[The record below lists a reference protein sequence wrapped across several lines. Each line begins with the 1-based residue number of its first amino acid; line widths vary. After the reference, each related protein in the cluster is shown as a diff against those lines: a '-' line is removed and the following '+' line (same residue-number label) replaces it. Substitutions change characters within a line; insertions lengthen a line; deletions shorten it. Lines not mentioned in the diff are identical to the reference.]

1 MAKILVTIVIVL
13 LVAIGLFVGCS
24 TLLVKIVSYVTDTRT
39 YEVDNTEVCVR
50 GGKML
55 LALYGFY
62 DLLNE
67 TGYDTLDGTKNNFRI
82 IDQNGHKCEF
92 SDEYELTRK
101 RYYKAE
107 GERIFFEC
115 GYDMYLTFDE
125 INDLT
130 GMKLEM
136 YR

>member
-1 MAKILVTIVIVL
+1 KRRRMHYLDM
-13 LVAIGLFVGCS
+13 F
-24 TLLVKIVSYVTDTRT
+24 TRHFNS
-39 YEVDNTEVCVR
+39 D
-50 GGKML
+50 L
-55 LALYGFY
+55 LASIGQTHMF
-62 DLLNE
+62 
-67 TGYDTLDGTKNNFRI
+67 TK
-82 IDQNGHKCEF
+82 EF